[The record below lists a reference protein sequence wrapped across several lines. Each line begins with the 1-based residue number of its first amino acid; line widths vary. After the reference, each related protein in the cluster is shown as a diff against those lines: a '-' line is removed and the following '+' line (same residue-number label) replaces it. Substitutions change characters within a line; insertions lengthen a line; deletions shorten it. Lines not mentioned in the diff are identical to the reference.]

1 MTKKIEVDV
10 ELSEGEKRDITIEYL
25 NDLVDKADDHLI
37 RLLSMLNSDTRIK
50 ILEMLEYFK
59 KQNML

>member
-25 NDLVDKADDHLI
+25 NALIDKSDDHLI
-37 RLLSMLNSDTRIK
+37 RLLSMLESDTRIK
-50 ILEMLEYFK
+50 MLEMLEYFK
-59 KQNML
+59 EHKML

>member
-25 NDLVDKADDHLI
+25 NDLIDKSDDHLI
-37 RLLSMLNSDTRIK
+37 RLMSMLNGNTRVK